1 MGFDNGLTYE
11 QEYEIDFSVVFADSR
26 VSVEYAGCGSHQIKM
41 SGRIELQEA
50 RRLHTALGDL
60 PGIKEG

>member
-11 QEYEIDFSVVFADSR
+11 QEYEIDFSVVFADAGTI
-26 VSVEYAGCGSHQIKM
+26 EYAGCGSHQIKM
-41 SGRIELQEA
+41 SGKIELQEA